1 MRIGVDSGRLSAAA
15 TEQLQVATTLSEI
28 AGRAAAVGFDA
39 GAAGAPEAEAALMNF
54 CDHWSGS
61 LRANA
66 EAVGGLGSNTEAA
79 ASAYVTCDANAIQ

>member
-1 MRIGVDSGRLSAAA
+1 MRIEVDSGQLSAAA
-15 TEQLQVATTLSEI
+15 AEQLQVATTLSEI

-39 GAAGAPEAEAALMNF
+39 GAAGAPEALMNF

-66 EAVGGLGSNTEAA
+66 EAVGGLGTNTDAA
-79 ASAYVTCDANAIQ
+79 ASAYVTCDAQAIQ